1 MFWVALRMLTGDR
14 TKFFGLILGVSF
26 ATFLMTQQVSVFM
39 GVVARSA
46 SQVTDVRDADLW
58 VMDAHV
64 RHIDEAPGLP
74 STALQRV
81 RGVPGVAWAVPFYK
95 GQVTARLPDGNF
107 RVLVLQGVDDAS
119 LVGAPAEMV
128 AGDVADLRRPNA
140 VVIDKSGYEYLWP
153 GEPIRLDREFEINE
167 RRAVLV
173 GVCRA
178 SAPFVTLPIVYTR
191 YDECRG
197 FVPSARNLM
206 NYVLARVQPG
216 QDPEVVAQR
225 ITAETRLAAFTQD
238 GFFWKTIGYFVAATG
253 IPVNFGLTIAVGFLV
268 GATVAGQTFYLFT
281 IENLKHFGALK
292 AMGVTN
298 VRLIGMI
305 LLQAWSVGLI
315 GYGLGVGLTA
325 AFFNCMSNVSYMAG
339 LFMGWYSMG
348 VVALAIATIVTAA
361 AFFSM
366 RTVLFL
372 EPAVVFRGA

>member
-14 TKFFGLILGVSF
+14 TKFLGLILGVSF
-26 ATFLMTQQVSVFM
+26 ATFLMTQQVSVFI

-58 VMDAHV
+58 IMDLHV

-95 GQVTARLPDGNF
+95 GQITARLPDGNF

-119 LVGAPAEMV
+119 LVGAPAEMI
-128 AGDVADLRRPNA
+128 AGNLVDLRRPNA

-153 GEPIRLDREFEINE
+153 GEPIRLEREFEMND

-178 SAPFVTLPIVYTR
+178 SAPFVTLPILYTR

-197 FVPSARNLM
+197 FVPHTRNLM

-216 QDPEVVAQR
+216 ENPETVAQR
-225 ITAETRLAAFTQD
+225 ITTETRLAAFTQD
-238 GFFWKTIGYFVAATG
+238 GFFWKTIDYFLASTG

-298 VRLIGMI
+298 SRLIGMI
-305 LLQAWSVGLI
+305 LLQAWSVGFI

-325 AFFNCMSNVSYMAG
+325 AFFNCISHVSYMAG

-348 VVALAIATIVTAA
+348 LVALAIATIVTAA
-361 AFFSM
+361 ALFSM
-366 RTVLFL
+366 RKVLFL